1 MFQNIPTDLEPIY
14 NVSNKLVRRLA
25 PPSESSPQKTN
36 SNATHLSAGQRVFE
50 MYFLKSREKLGNQVS
65 KCEMIQV
72 PIINI
77 FKTLLLFLVTLEVK
91 ISNQNNKL
99 LCIIVYQHYPDCQYL
114 QLLSLRNTMR
124 I

>member
-99 LCIIVYQHYPDCQYL
+99 LCIIVYQHYPAKIGSPC
-114 QLLSLRNTMR
+114 